1 MAAPRKQLGFWDYV
15 KGAFNASPNVKGLGG
30 VPVNY
35 LYLLGVG
42 VAALVNPGFLFIGAG
57 LEIAY
62 LVTVSHDPRFR
73 KWMEA
78 IHNAAESGDHMA
90 KKHAMLG
97 GLSAERQQRYA
108 TLERT
113 CSEIFRVG
121 QSTTP
126 AAAVAEGVNKLLWVF
141 LKLLVSAEMLEQHLT
156 KNPRRKLENEI
167 EMYQKEFNAVKD
179 DPARERVA
187 RSLEGTIEI
196 SKKRLENLHQAITHG
211 EFIRAELLRIEQ
223 QAALMVQEAIL
234 HKDSAAVT
242 DRVDDVMESFSQT
255 TEWMKAN
262 AEILGPVQEDLET
275 VPPTFQVAG

>member
-15 KGAFNASPNVKGLGG
+15 KGAFSARPNIKGMGG

-42 VAALVNPGFLFIGAG
+42 VAALINPGFLFIGAG

-62 LVTVSHDPRFR
+62 LVTLSHDPRFR

-90 KKHAMLG
+90 KKRAMLD
-97 GLSAERQQRYA
+97 GLSPERQQRYV
-108 TLERT
+108 TLEKT

-121 QSTTP
+121 QSAVP
-126 AAAVAEGVNKLLWVF
+126 AAAVADGVNKLLWVF

-167 EMYQKEFNAVKD
+167 QMYEKEYAAVKD
-179 DPARERVA
+179 DPSRERVA
-187 RSLEGTIEI
+187 KSLEGTLEI
-196 SKKRLENLHQAITHG
+196 SRKRLENLQQGIAHG

-234 HKDSAAVT
+234 NKDSAAVT
-242 DRVDDVMESFSQT
+242 NRVDDVMESFSQT
-255 TEWMKAN
+255 TEWMKQN
-262 AEILGPVQEDLET
+262 AEILGPVQEDMEA